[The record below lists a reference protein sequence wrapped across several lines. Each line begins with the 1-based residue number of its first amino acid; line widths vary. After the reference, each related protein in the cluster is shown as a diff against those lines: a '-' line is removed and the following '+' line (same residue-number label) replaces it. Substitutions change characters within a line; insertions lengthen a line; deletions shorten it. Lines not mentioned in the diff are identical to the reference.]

1 MPGKRKRVQGDDNT
15 ESQASA
21 VPQGDGQ
28 TRARLESH
36 GDTDQPA
43 ATHIRVEET
52 QRPKWTL
59 DSWLNKVLLEEKERT
74 MEMWLNDFLRN
85 YFDGRGVE
93 EFNGHVM
100 MKEFLISPNK
110 FIKDEVLLDTIK
122 ASPSYQELKKERE
135 EYYVLLGASNKLSDE
150 RLLTLRHWRDFKK
163 KDTVIPLARAQINK
177 AYSHILRVERWK
189 AEEKARRERQELLF
203 TIHSRTDDAVLKGR
217 LRVKEMKLND
227 FLTMELDGRGALDA
241 NRDVLLEEFF
251 KDPNKYICDA
261 GVLGEIQAS
270 DRYKRM
276 ERTVRDEMD
285 MEEDVFRLYDKGMY
299 DLLKWLVAT
308 AEVKASVRGA
318 TKRFL
323 DAAAEEARN
332 PKKPSAPR
340 YLEGLYESVH
350 NARWHHVVEVP
361 DDNGMGMAVRE
372 GEPPQPW
379 TYRAVGGTLEKDDDV
394 LQSGA
399 PRLRL
404 MVLTSDKGW
413 PYSWKWK
420 ENKSTHDCHVNCE
433 VERVWRIVLGDL
445 TEWFSIHGRTDFK
458 PKQHLLIGTSG
469 IGKSMAAGSYLLYQL
484 LQYDVEK
491 LQVVAYIFGGSTT
504 YVFNKTIK
512 AVTRYVGSKT
522 SRNVLHDL
530 WHLKMKGYVIYDV
543 TEKGMPASWFSPFNE
558 WGMIV
563 LSSPKVSNYEKWETQ
578 VRAERII
585 MNCPDEMDVKAMCAW
600 MKRDETAE
608 KKAEYWKMVKERME
622 KVGPILRYVF
632 DANKFIPCSAAIE
645 DALDGIRS
653 RDGEKHFTHGGVKLW
668 YSEDPSQKLV
678 RVVRG
683 RGEVGAE
690 VFLNAPISFCLGRR
704 IPHYFWK
711 RDE

>member
-1 MPGKRKRVQGDDNT
+1 MPGKRKRVHGDDNT

-28 TRARLESH
+28 TRARLSSDDE
-36 GDTDQPA
+36 TDQPA
-43 ATHIRVEET
+43 ATHIRVAET
-52 QRPKWTL
+52 RQPQWTL
-59 DSWLNKVLLEEKERT
+59 DSWLKKVLLEEKERT

-85 YFDGRGVE
+85 YFDGRGVGE
-93 EFNGHVM
+93 CYRNVM
-100 MKEFLISPNK
+100 MEEFLISPNK

-122 ASPSYQELKKERE
+122 ASSSYQELKKERE
-135 EYYVLLGASNKLSDE
+135 EYYVLLEASNKLSHE
-150 RLLTLRHWRDFKK
+150 YIFTLRHWRDFKK

-189 AEEKARRERQELLF
+189 AEEKAIRERQELLF
-203 TIHSRTDDAVLKGR
+203 TIDSRTDDAVFKGR
-217 LRVKEMKLND
+217 VRVNKMELND
-227 FLTMELDGRGALDA
+227 FLTMELDGRGAMDA

-270 DRYKRM
+270 GRYVRM
-276 ERTVRDEMD
+276 ERAVREEMD
-285 MEEDVFRLYDKGMY
+285 MEEDVNRLYDKGMY

-308 AEVKASVRGA
+308 AEVKASVHGA

-332 PKKPSAPR
+332 PKKSSAPR
-340 YLEGLYESVH
+340 YLEGYYESVR

-361 DDNGMGMAVRE
+361 DDNGMGMEVRE

-394 LQSGA
+394 EQSGA
-399 PRLRL
+399 PRPRL

-420 ENKSTHDCHVNCE
+420 ENKSTRDCYVNWE
-433 VERVWRIVLGDL
+433 VERVWQIVSGDL
-445 TEWFSIHGRTDFK
+445 TEWFSIHGRTDFE

-484 LQYDVEK
+484 LHYDVEK
-491 LQVVAYIFGGSTT
+491 LQVAAYSFGGNTT
-504 YVFNKTIK
+504 YVFDKTIK
-512 AVTRYVGSKT
+512 TVTRYLGSQT
-522 SRNVLHDL
+522 SKECLHEL
-530 WHLKMKGYVIYDV
+530 ERLEMKGYVIYDV
-543 TEKGMPASWFSPFNE
+543 TEKGMPASCFAPYG

-563 LSSPKVSNYEKWETQ
+563 LSSPNVRNYEKWEKQ
-578 VRAERII
+578 EGAERII
-585 MNCPDEMDVKAMCAW
+585 VNCPDEMDVKAMCAW
-600 MKRDETAE
+600 MKRDETAG
-608 KKAEYWKMVKERME
+608 KKAECWKEVKERME
-622 KVGPILRYVF
+622 KVGPIPRHIF
-632 DANKFIPCSAAIE
+632 DANVFVAHSAAIE
-645 DALDGIRS
+645 DALDGIKS

-668 YSEDPSQKLV
+668 YSENASQKLV

-690 VFLNAPISFCLGRR
+690 VFLNAPISVCLGRR
-704 IPHYFWK
+704 IPHYFGE